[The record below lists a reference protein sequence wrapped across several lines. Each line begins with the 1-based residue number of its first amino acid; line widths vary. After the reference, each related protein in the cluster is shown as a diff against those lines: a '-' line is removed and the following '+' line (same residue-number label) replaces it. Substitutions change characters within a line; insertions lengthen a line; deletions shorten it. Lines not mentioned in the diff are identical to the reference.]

1 MYHEQNINKT
11 FYFVIYV
18 LFLYAETP
26 ILIFTERISDMKPSS
41 SFKPQAVFSDIDGTL
56 LTSEHVISP
65 LTSSAIHTLTDQG
78 VLFTISSARSP
89 SGIRPIIEK
98 NNFHCC
104 TIAFSGALILDEDQ
118 NILYE
123 KGITISDASKI
134 IDVIEKK
141 CPHVTWNVFTAE
153 DWIVKD
159 RTDPHVI
166 HEETVVETISME
178 GSLHSLSDTVMIDKI
193 LCMCDPEYMSS
204 SETLLRKYFPKL
216 SITRSSDSLLEIM
229 AGGINK
235 AKAVKYLCDLRKI
248 PLSSTIAFGDNY
260 NDLEMLEAVG
270 YGVLMGNAPSELQK
284 HFSFVTKSNDQDGI
298 FQAFKELGVLN

>member
-1 MYHEQNINKT
+1 
-11 FYFVIYV
+11 
-18 LFLYAETP
+18 
-26 ILIFTERISDMKPSS
+26 MKPSS

-216 SITRSSDSLLEIM
+216 SIARSSDSLLEIM

-235 AKAVKYLCDLRKI
+235 AEAVKYLCDLRKI
-248 PLSSTIAFGDNY
+248 PLYSTIAFGDNY

>member
-1 MYHEQNINKT
+1 
-11 FYFVIYV
+11 
-18 LFLYAETP
+18 
-26 ILIFTERISDMKPSS
+26 MKPLS

-56 LTSEHVISP
+56 LTSEHVVSP

-89 SGIRPIIEK
+89 SGIRPIIKK
-98 NNFHCC
+98 NDFHCC

-123 KGITISDASKI
+123 KGISISDASKI

-141 CPHVTWNVFTAE
+141 CPHVTWNVFTSE

-166 HEETVVETISME
+166 HEETVVETTSIE
-178 GSLHSLSDTVMIDKI
+178 GSLQSLSDTLMVDKI
-193 LCMCDPEYMSS
+193 
-204 SETLLRKYFPKL
+204 
-216 SITRSSDSLLEIM
+216 
-229 AGGINK
+229 
-235 AKAVKYLCDLRKI
+235 LCDLRKI
-248 PLSSTIAFGDNY
+248 PLTSTIAFGDNY

-270 YGVLMGNAPSELQK
+270 CGVLMGNAPSELQK

>member
-1 MYHEQNINKT
+1 
-11 FYFVIYV
+11 
-18 LFLYAETP
+18 
-26 ILIFTERISDMKPSS
+26 MKPLS

-56 LTSEHVISP
+56 LTSEHVVSP

-89 SGIRPIIEK
+89 SGIRPIIKK
-98 NNFHCC
+98 NDFHCC

-123 KGITISDASKI
+123 KGISISDASKI

-141 CPHVTWNVFTAE
+141 CPHVTWNVYTSE

-178 GSLHSLSDTVMIDKI
+178 GSLHSLSDTVKVNKI
-193 LCMCDPEYMSS
+193 LCMCNPEYMSP
-204 SETLLRKYFPKL
+204 SETLLRKYFPEL
-216 SITRSSDSLLEIM
+216 SIARSSDSLLEIM

-235 AKAVKYLCDLRKI
+235 AEAVKYLCDLRKI

-260 NDLEMLEAVG
+260 NDLEMLEGAG
-270 YGVLMGNAPSELQK
+270 IGVAMGNSKQYVKDAANE
-284 HFSFVTKSNDQDGI
+284 VTGDNDHDGVAE
-298 FQAFKELGVLN
+298 FLERFFGL

>member
-1 MYHEQNINKT
+1 
-11 FYFVIYV
+11 
-18 LFLYAETP
+18 
-26 ILIFTERISDMKPSS
+26 MKPLS

-56 LTSEHVISP
+56 LTSEHVVSP

-89 SGIRPIIEK
+89 SGIRPIIKK
-98 NNFHCC
+98 NAFHCC

-123 KGITISDASKI
+123 KGISISDASKI

-141 CPHVTWNVFTAE
+141 CPHVTWIVFTSE

-166 HEETVVETISME
+166 HEETVVETTSIE
-178 GSLHSLSDTVMIDKI
+178 GSLQSLSDTLMVDKI
-193 LCMCDPEYMSS
+193 LCMCDSEYMSP
-204 SETLLRKYFPKL
+204 SETLLRKYFPEL
-216 SITRSSDSLLEIM
+216 SIARSSDSLLEIM

-235 AKAVKYLCDLRKI
+235 AEAVKYLCDLRKI
-248 PLSSTIAFGDNY
+248 PLTSTIAFGDNY

-270 YGVLMGNAPSELQK
+270 CGVLMGNAPSELQK

>member
-1 MYHEQNINKT
+1 MLYLRWPAPPFILWQIKVFCLLFRQHEAPPAS
-11 FYFVIYV
+11 V
-18 LFLYAETP
+18 
-26 ILIFTERISDMKPSS
+26 
-41 SFKPQAVFSDIDGTL
+41 
-56 LTSEHVISP
+56 
-65 LTSSAIHTLTDQG
+65 
-78 VLFTISSARSP
+78 
-89 SGIRPIIEK
+89 
-98 NNFHCC
+98 
-104 TIAFSGALILDEDQ
+104 
-118 NILYE
+118 LYE

-216 SITRSSDSLLEIM
+216 SIARSSDSLLEKFLFPVLLHSEIIIM
-229 AGGINK
+229 IWK
-235 AKAVKYLCDLRKI
+235 CWR
-248 PLSSTIAFGDNY
+248 
-260 NDLEMLEAVG
+260 
-270 YGVLMGNAPSELQK
+270 Q
-284 HFSFVTKSNDQDGI
+284 
-298 FQAFKELGVLN
+298 

>member
-1 MYHEQNINKT
+1 
-11 FYFVIYV
+11 
-18 LFLYAETP
+18 
-26 ILIFTERISDMKPSS
+26 MKPLS

-56 LTSEHVISP
+56 LTSEHVVSP
-65 LTSSAIHTLTDQG
+65 LTSSAIHT
-78 VLFTISSARSP
+78 
-89 SGIRPIIEK
+89 
-98 NNFHCC
+98 
-104 TIAFSGALILDEDQ
+104 Q

-123 KGITISDASKI
+123 KGISISDASKI

-141 CPHVTWNVFTAE
+141 CPHVTWNVFTSE

-178 GSLHSLSDTVMIDKI
+178 GSLHSLSDTVKVNKI
-193 LCMCDPEYMSS
+193 LCMCDPEYMSP
-204 SETLLRKYFPKL
+204 SETLLRKYFPEL
-216 SITRSSDSLLEIM
+216 SIARSSDSLLEIM
-229 AGGINK
+229 AGGVNK
-235 AKAVKYLCDLRKI
+235 AEAVKYLCDLRKI
-248 PLSSTIAFGDNY
+248 PLTSTIAFGDNY

>member
-1 MYHEQNINKT
+1 
-11 FYFVIYV
+11 
-18 LFLYAETP
+18 
-26 ILIFTERISDMKPSS
+26 MKLLS

-56 LTSEHVISP
+56 LTSEHVVSP

-89 SGIRPIIEK
+89 SGIRPIIKK
-98 NNFHCC
+98 NDFHCC

-141 CPHVTWNVFTAE
+141 CPHVTWNVFTPK

-178 GSLHSLSDTVMIDKI
+178 GSLHSLSDTVKVNKI
-193 LCMCDPEYMSS
+193 LCMCDPEYMSP
-204 SETLLRKYFPKL
+204 SETLLLKHFPEL
-216 SITRSSDSLLEIM
+216 SIARSSDSLLEIM
-229 AGGINK
+229 AGGVNK
-235 AKAVKYLCDLRKI
+235 AEAVKYLCDLRKI
-248 PLSSTIAFGDNY
+248 PLTSTIAFGDNY
-260 NDLEMLEAVG
+260 NDLEMLDVVG
-270 YGVLMGNAPSELQK
+270 CGVLMGNAPSELQK